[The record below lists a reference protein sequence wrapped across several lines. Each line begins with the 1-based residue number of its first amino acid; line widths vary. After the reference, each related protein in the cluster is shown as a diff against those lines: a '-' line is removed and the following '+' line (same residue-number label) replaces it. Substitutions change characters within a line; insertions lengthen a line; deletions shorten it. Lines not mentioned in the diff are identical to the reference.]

1 MVGLLVGHY
10 ENAILKEL
18 EIQPYLKVSSSFEP
32 GLNQIG
38 ALAAGF
44 SFFTPAPGHS
54 WSSINRSGNLSI
66 F

>member
-18 EIQPYLKVSSSFEP
+18 EIQPYLKVSSSFQP

-44 SFFTPAPGHS
+44 SFFTPAPGA
-54 WSSINRSGNLSI
+54 
-66 F
+66 